1 MNLRLIEK
9 RFQNLET
16 RANYLNYK
24 YNPNCEKVS
33 GITQHAYM
41 DDLKTDYLSDMK
53 VFGQDPFHTKKVD
66 NDRLMTAKTMEKDH
80 LSMSFNSSA
89 ANIRGLDQ
97 QSDVGSPARPYTS
110 QTI

>member
-24 YNPNCEKVS
+24 YNPNCQKVS
-33 GITQHAYM
+33 GIAQHAYM

-53 VFGQDPFHTKKVD
+53 VFG
-66 NDRLMTAKTMEKDH
+66 
-80 LSMSFNSSA
+80 
-89 ANIRGLDQ
+89 
-97 QSDVGSPARPYTS
+97 
-110 QTI
+110 